1 MVETR
6 AEFSKVQLLEVD
18 ADQAGQR
25 VDNFLM
31 ARLKGVPKSRI
42 YRLLRKGEVRV
53 NKGRVKPMTKLC
65 AGDLVRI
72 PPIVVADKK
81 PEVKP
86 GQGLVQLLER
96 SILLETDALLVV
108 NKPAGLAVHGG
119 SGINLGLIESL
130 RQMRPDARYLELVHR
145 LDRGTSGC
153 ILVAKKRSMLRHLQA
168 AFRDKS
174 AGAGGPL
181 SKTYQA
187 LVVGCW
193 SKRKTKVAEPLLR
206 DELKSGD
213 RIVRVDQAGKS
224 ALTRFRVLQCYH
236 SDDCSQDF
244 TLVEALPVT
253 GRTHQIRVH
262 AQWAGHS
269 LVGDDKYG
277 DDQINE
283 VMRRLGVKRLFLHAS
298 RLSFLLPGETE
309 VTTVEAPLTEDLSMA
324 LSRLQQL
331 SD

>member
-1 MVETR
+1 
-6 AEFSKVQLLEVD
+6 
-18 ADQAGQR
+18 
-25 VDNFLM
+25 
-31 ARLKGVPKSRI
+31 
-42 YRLLRKGEVRV
+42 
-53 NKGRVKPMTKLC
+53 MTKLC